1 MSICGRKG
9 QTKGLR
15 DYGTAGL
22 RDYGTAGLRDGGTTG
37 LRDGGTTDYGT
48 TGLRKGNMGES
59 FRQLEVW
66 QRAVEMTL
74 AIYQLTKSFPD
85 SERFG
90 LTNQLR
96 RAAVSVASNI
106 AEGYGRSTRG
116 EYIQFLGHARGSICE
131 VETQLVIAR
140 GLGLGYTRHLDVS
153 EELCKRVSSMLR
165 VLIKRLRPQNPAV
178 P

>member
-1 MSICGRKG
+1 
-9 QTKGLR
+9 
-15 DYGTAGL
+15 
-22 RDYGTAGLRDGGTTG
+22 
-37 LRDGGTTDYGT
+37 
-48 TGLRKGNMGES
+48 MGES

-66 QRAVEMTL
+66 QLAIKMTF

-106 AEGYGRSTRG
+106 AEGHGRSTRG
-116 EYIQFLGHARGSICE
+116 EYIQFLGHARGSVCE

-140 GLGLGYTRHLDVS
+140 GLGFGSTEDLGTS
-153 EELCKRVSSMLR
+153 EDLCKRVGSMLR
-165 VLIKRLRPQNPAV
+165 VLLKRLRPQNPAL